1 MKYFATLL
9 LCLLSMLPSEA
20 QDKYFTDVSLAT
32 DNRLYKLSENAVQYR
47 EKQALYFEYTRE
59 RAVCEIRFYVRPDAG
74 VVGLSFAPSAS
85 YDVLDSLCWV
95 DNCYRGRLR
104 LLDLQS
110 TQQLSLL
117 VNAAV
122 QADEWTRSLDTWE
135 LPLFPYVQTWVKLFQ
150 GSDDLY
156 VGEEKVI
163 ELESNNASNVKT
175 SAAWLGSNGVDY
187 RVVQRDSRLFL
198 HLMPK
203 EAGTRSIVAEM
214 EAAAP
219 FLDTVA
225 HRLGNRIALMI
236 PNLVVRSNRI
246 AFLNINR
253 KEVTYDSESQSKG
266 VVINIDNHRNLQINR
281 TYRIEAQEKPGGT
294 LVGELYTMESLAND
308 KVLCKLTVFNLHRIT
323 DGYLYIKDRDRE
335 LPVFIT
341 NIDITPKM
349 QITGVQVLR
358 EGDDWQRSATVHPG
372 ERIDVVVEGNSLHK
386 SRFTWQDVYDLTVDT
401 VNQTENRRYFKLRI
415 PMNINKRNVD
425 LLNNG
430 QPTGTSLTVEEYRR
444 PHPFDFITLNYGDF
458 KSVKLNKANNVIL
471 ARSVMNKFILSF
483 NRSVIDSSRLVLYGK
498 QYLDVELRVL
508 GSKGEIIELQSL
520 KNILVSPD
528 ETSPRGAFYTDRN
541 SLKEDLNINNFLSNK
556 TEALD
561 RNFGKIQLTV
571 KQSADKYTD
580 PVFEKHIEVVY
591 QPKVIFDIDL
601 SFPGGMLI
609 QNLGESQTER
619 DAKSLYNEAKAEY
632 DVNAKNYADALEQWK
647 TNPGYDPANIP
658 PEPTAPVAPK
668 KAAFTDNLGGISIAL
683 IGQLRFTDDRRAG
696 KLKPYRVG
704 AGFLFINT
712 LNFNDNARRDL
723 AVVVLGSIYPLSS
736 RRMWNVPIHVGFG
749 YKVQDKIPFL
759 MISPGISISF

>member
-1 MKYFATLL
+1 
-9 LCLLSMLPSEA
+9 
-20 QDKYFTDVSLAT
+20 
-32 DNRLYKLSENAVQYR
+32 
-47 EKQALYFEYTRE
+47 
-59 RAVCEIRFYVRPDAG
+59 
-74 VVGLSFAPSAS
+74 
-85 YDVLDSLCWV
+85 
-95 DNCYRGRLR
+95 
-104 LLDLQS
+104 
-110 TQQLSLL
+110 
-117 VNAAV
+117 
-122 QADEWTRSLDTWE
+122 
-135 LPLFPYVQTWVKLFQ
+135 
-150 GSDDLY
+150 
-156 VGEEKVI
+156 
-163 ELESNNASNVKT
+163 LESNNATNIKT
-175 SAAWLGSNGVDY
+175 SAAWSSSNGIDY
-187 RVVQRDSRLFL
+187 RFSQRDSRLFL
-198 HLMPK
+198 HMMPK
-203 EAGTRSIVAEM
+203 EPGTRSIVAEM
-214 EAAAP
+214 ETVVP
-219 FLDTVA
+219 FVDTVTY
-225 HRLGNRIALMI
+225 RLVNKIALMI
-236 PNLVVRSNRI
+236 PNLLIRSNRI

-341 NIDITPKM
+341 NLDITPKM
-349 QITGVQVLR
+349 QITGVQILR
-358 EGDDWQRSATVHPG
+358 EGDDWRRSTVVHPG

-401 VNQTENRRYFKLRI
+401 VNQTENRHFFKLRI
-415 PMNINKRNVD
+415 PMNINKRSVD

-430 QPTGTSLTVEEYRR
+430 QPTGTSLTVDEYRR
-444 PHPFDFITLNYGDF
+444 PRPFDFITLNYGD
-458 KSVKLNKANNVIL
+458 KNVKLNKANNVIL
-471 ARSVMNKFILSF
+471 ARSVVNKLILSF
-483 NRSVIDSSRLVLYGK
+483 NRSVIDSSRIYLYGK

-520 KNILVSPD
+520 KNILVCPD

-619 DAKSLYNEAKAEY
+619 DAKNLYNEAKAEY
-632 DVNAKNYADALEQWK
+632 DVNAKNYHDALEQWK
-647 TNPGYDPANIP
+647 NDPSYDPANIP
-658 PEPTAPVAPK
+658 PHPVAPVEPK